1 MKNLKRVF
9 VMFLSFGFII
19 NIMFTQTT
27 YAASN
32 SIYDIC
38 RQNITETIN
47 IDGINYTYD
56 FYYENGNRVVKITN
70 DMNKHIDKI
79 IYDEEL
85 GIIYLNGVI
94 SARVSE
100 NKTQNARAMGEWET
114 LSKDSKYITWGK
126 GISTAA
132 LAASI
137 SVVLGFLGPAGVIA
151 AMGTS
156 ALGVIA
162 AGAIGGTVNV
172 ELQMYQLPLVAPQY
186 RYIWSFKASTGDFYG
201 PYLYHQT

>member
-1 MKNLKRVF
+1 MWYP
-9 VMFLSFGFII
+9 
-19 NIMFTQTT
+19 T
-27 YAASN
+27 
-32 SIYDIC
+32 D
-38 RQNITETIN
+38 
-47 IDGINYTYD
+47 
-56 FYYENGNRVVKITN
+56 
-70 DMNKHIDKI
+70 
-79 IYDEEL
+79 
-85 GIIYLNGVI
+85 
-94 SARVSE
+94 SE
-100 NKTQNARAMGEWET
+100 
-114 LSKDSKYITWGK
+114 YITWGK

-156 ALGVIA
+156 AVGVIA